1 MVQLI
6 RKDVTILLKQQGVN
20 NLEFIFSILP
30 FAVIMLL
37 MYFMMIRPQKKA
49 AQKTQSMLDS
59 LKKGDAVVTIGGLHG
74 IVDEVREAEKT
85 IVLDCEGIYLTFE
98 RRAISR
104 VKTADTTT
112 ATSNVNSADVE
123 K

>member
-1 MVQLI
+1 M
-6 RKDVTILLKQQGVN
+6 N

-112 ATSNVNSADVE
+112 AASNVNSADVE

>member
-112 ATSNVNSADVE
+112 AASNVNSADVE